1 MSTETAMPP
10 AQEATASAPEQEAQT
25 VQAEGQ
31 QTEQGNEP
39 EKKEKQPWEREIRRK
54 DRRIDTLTARYAR
67 LQAEHEQL
75 MSQVTLTQQQRANS
89 NQSPQDEDHPVSLTR
104 KELDELIERASE
116 KKAATLSQKRS
127 IEEQRRSVVQGLAKE
142 WGREKF
148 EAYTSDLDAAFDGVT
163 DDKGVWKPASEA
175 VLESEMPGALI
186 EYLADPDNAEEAE
199 KLSRMTAI
207 QAGRYVAKL
216 ETKLSA
222 KRDEAKPQRSNAPAP
237 VEPVRSGGKVNQ
249 SPDPKDTKSWM
260 RWRNEQE
267 AKGLL

>member
-1 MSTETAMPP
+1 MNTETALPP
-10 AQEATASAPEQEAQT
+10 AEEATAGAPQQEAQ
-25 VQAEGQ
+25 AEE
-31 QTEQGNEP
+31 TTNESPEQKEG

-75 MSQVTLTQQQRANS
+75 MSQVTLTQQQRTNS
-89 NQSPQDEDHPVSLTR
+89 NQATQDEDQPLQLSR
-104 KELDELIERASE
+104 KQLEELVEQEAEKRASS
-116 KKAATLSQKRS
+116 LSQKRTV
-127 IEEQRRSVVQGLAKE
+127 EEQRRSVVQGLAKE

-163 DDKGVWKPASEA
+163 DDKGVWKPAAEA

-207 QAGRYVAKL
+207 QAGRFVAKL
-216 ETKLSA
+216 EGKLSA

-249 SPDPKDTKSWM
+249 SPDPKDMKSWM